1 MTGYDMELQI
11 QERMEYGM
19 RRTYPMNKLGKDY
32 AERLGKKTLSHGDL
46 SFMACLGVKI
56 TNVQFQTEWDNI
68 N

>member
-1 MTGYDMELQI
+1 MELQI
-11 QERMEYGM
+11 QERIEYGM

-46 SFMACLGVKI
+46 NFISELGVNI
-56 TNVQFQTEWDNI
+56 THVPFQMEWTNI

>member
-1 MTGYDMELQI
+1 MEILI
-11 QERMEYGM
+11 QERIEYGM

-46 SFMACLGVKI
+46 GFISEMGVNI
-56 TNVQFQTEWDNI
+56 THVPLQMEWTNL